1 MAYEKLNL
9 KTGQVI
15 TEDVFA
21 HLEDGIATTANTLA
35 EKADT
40 TYVDSEIE
48 KLAKEKIISFSYAE
62 IKMRK
67 EKGKLVAGAYYRI
80 TDYVTTVLA
89 TYGSSA
95 KHYFDVVV
103 LALDGS
109 TFSERAWAVHSE
121 RSDYFKN
128 AGANLA
134 AWQIWYCFDNDTER
148 FAWANSAIGTGV
160 IYRMIDEWG
169 NDCPYDFKNVL
180 FTVYIDTQNDSA
192 YSFEDKGFG
201 LKVSAYTFSWRTEE
215 GNIQDASLICNNG
228 TVSDDVSTTR
238 QVYNNRLSVRMGNLE
253 DDGENG
259 GNAFMLNRI
268 VFFAGH
274 AYDLGY
280 FYGFYANTF
289 KENCKDLLLNFYAR
303 ANVFGNGVINSIIN
317 SCSYCSFGNSI
328 VGSFDTLDDNTM
340 IRRNS
345 SNDIKIFNIADLVQ

>member
-1 MAYEKLNL
+1 MAYERINF
-9 KTGQVI
+9 KTGQVL
-15 TEDVFA
+15 TADA
-21 HLEDGIATTANTLA
+21 LNHMEDGIAMAMAGGGVTA
-35 EKADT
+35 T
-40 TYVDSEIE
+40 TY
-48 KLAKEKIISFSYAE
+48 AE
-62 IKMRK
+62 LKALRDAGQLK
-67 EKGKLVAGAYYRI
+67 AGAFYRI
-80 TDYVTTVLA
+80 TDYMTT
-89 TYGSSA
+89 TTQENTQSA
-95 KHYFDVVV
+95 GHQFDVIV
-103 LALDGS
+103 LALDGGRL
-109 TFSERAWAVHSE
+109 SEKAWAAHHE
-121 RSDYFKN
+121 GDEYFKDS
-128 AGANLA
+128 NLS

-148 FAWANSAIGTGV
+148 FAWANSATGTGV

-228 TVSDDVSTTR
+228 TVSDDVSSTR
-238 QVYNNRLSVRMGNLE
+238 LVYNNRLSVRIGNIE

-268 VFFAGH
+268 VFFTGH

-289 KENCKDLLLNFYAR
+289 KENCKDLLLNWEAR
-303 ANVFGNGVINSIIN
+303 ANVFGYSVINSVIN
-317 SCSYCSFGNSI
+317 SCRYCSFGNSI